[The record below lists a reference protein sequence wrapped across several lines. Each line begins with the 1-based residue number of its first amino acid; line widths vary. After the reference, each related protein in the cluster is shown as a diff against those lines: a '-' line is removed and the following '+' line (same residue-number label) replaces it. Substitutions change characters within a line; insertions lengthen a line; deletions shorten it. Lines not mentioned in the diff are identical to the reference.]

1 MLDPAADVGVRAY
14 GVGKVTLNAKSYSWS
29 FIDVAGAVRDSGSD
43 TCHA

>member
-1 MLDPAADVGVRAY
+1 
-14 GVGKVTLNAKSYSWS
+14 VTLNANSYSWS